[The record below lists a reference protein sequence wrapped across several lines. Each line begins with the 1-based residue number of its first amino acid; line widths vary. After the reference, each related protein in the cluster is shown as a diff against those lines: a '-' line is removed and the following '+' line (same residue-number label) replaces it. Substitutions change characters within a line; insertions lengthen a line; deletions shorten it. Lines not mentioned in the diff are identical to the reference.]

1 MNYSRVAW
9 PVLAG
14 LLASCASQTTPT
26 ATTPAPAQG
35 GLYTLSFQ
43 GIGSGNTT
51 VTAQSAS
58 RRLSSQTLADVPE
71 PLGIERTP
79 VATSTFVTTKDGVS
93 TRHIQ
98 VTFRVT
104 NTTAQTQSNLV
115 LAPVITA
122 DTDGNPANNAQAPT
136 VAGTPFRDVRFF
148 DGSDASS
155 AASQLILTQGKTLQG
170 TQPALNPAQTPYFE
184 SLDTSTLTPAPPAG
198 LSATV
203 MKSGWLAAQKLAPGA
218 SVDVTFAVDL
228 RNVDVNDSR
237 AQPYSFNLLFTAG
250 QDQTASTVGSSTDAG
265 TIQGSITG
273 WKYGQAKL
281 TGQYGGAA
289 IGMIGTDGAVNVK
302 LPTPDSTQL
311 SALLQGCTLDGTFT
325 SPGIKTSSPYLPV
338 YSLQDDYLGRMSEA
352 IPGSDWRV
360 RRLYSDS
367 RAVLKGLASCPN
379 SLPSLSAFDLDLQQG
394 WNVVQWQY
402 NSASDRLEMKS
413 VTPGT
418 PTQLAFTLVR
428 PGVYL
433 ELTDQP
439 PYSSLSLR
447 AGESQSFNAVFRQN
461 GAISGDITL
470 DTDVPGV
477 TIEPSAV
484 TLPSLA
490 VQSKLNA
497 QALARSITI
506 KAADDMQ
513 AYYGP
518 VNIIIRQG
526 GQEVGRY
533 SASLQVVVP
542 YVSAYILDSYNTR
555 YLSQGSTQSIPVSVS
570 SQNSFS
576 GPASI
581 TLTGLPAGVTAST
594 ETVTLTPGANTT
606 VNVQLSATRDAA
618 LSTFTAQ
625 LSGTK
630 VQMMSPG
637 VPVAVTPLQTP
648 VNLDQGSQVVTTTQG
663 TWVMGMQ
670 GGTRTFVRMLNGA
683 EVQRETISAV
693 DTYSPISFSAAADG
707 RLMVVHNV
715 DVNPDPYTVQL
726 ESAIVRIGLDGTRSQ
741 QQYAPEQVGDFM
753 NLGAFDSAGNFWFLR
768 LAERGQA
775 SAPTELVRLDPAG
788 TFTTV
793 RNDLP
798 NLYSG
803 STRPLLV
810 SADRKT
816 LSFEL
821 GGQYYFVE
829 SATAAVSSIP
839 AVSYFTP
846 GALSNDGVLFGTQGA
861 RVFQV
866 NRSGQQSAVYGTENL
881 DYFNVVGVDL
891 IDSNILWLRG
901 SYSIA
906 RVNMVTGESRNIQFG
921 PSYSAR
927 VVQADLNAGG
937 GITVLLEGSA
947 PGTSSLSILK

>member
-9 PVLAG
+9 PILAG

-26 ATTPAPAQG
+26 VTTPAPAQG

-58 RRLSSQTLADVPE
+58 RRLSTQTLADVPE

-265 TIQGSITG
+265 TIQGSISG

-281 TGQYGGAA
+281 TEEYGNGT
-289 IGMIGTDGAVNVK
+289 IGTIGADGAVNLT
-302 LPTPDSTQL
+302 LPAPAQMNNWFQD
-311 SALLQGCTLDGTFT
+311 CTINGTMT
-325 SPGIKTSSPYLPV
+325 SPNMKVGGMNFPV
-338 YSLQDDYLGRMSEA
+338 YSSQDDYLGELTEA
-352 IPGSDWRV
+352 IPGTDWNV
-360 RRLYSDS
+360 YRLYSDS
-367 RAVLKGLASCPN
+367 SAIIKGTAACLHSPVQRR
-379 SLPSLSAFDLDLQQG
+379 FDMNLHQG
-394 WNVVQWQY
+394 WNVVQMKYDGTQDLAEM
-402 NSASDRLEMKS
+402 NSLK
-413 VTPGT
+413 PGT
-418 PTQLAFTLVR
+418 VTQLSFTLAE
-428 PGVYL
+428 PGVHLTLPDLPWYP
-433 ELTDQP
+433 ELT
-439 PYSSLSLR
+439 LS
-447 AGESQSFNAVFRQN
+447 AGESKSFDAIFRQT
-461 GAISGDITL
+461 GAISGAITL
-470 DTDVPGV
+470 ETDVPGV
-477 TIEPSAV
+477 TIEPSV
-484 TLPSLA
+484 INLPSLE
-490 VQSKLNA
+490 VQSQLKA
-497 QALARSITI
+497 QSLTRSITF
-506 KAADDMQ
+506 KAADDISDS
-513 AYYGP
+513 YGP
-518 VNIIIRQG
+518 MNVILRKNG
-526 GQEVGRY
+526 TEVGRF
-533 SASLQVVVP
+533 SRGLRVIVP
-542 YVSAYILDSYNTR
+542 YVSTYITDTWSTM
-555 YLSQGSTQSIPVSVS
+555 YLAQGTTQTMPVQVN
-570 SQNSFS
+570 SQNGFA
-576 GPASI
+576 GTTAI
-581 TLTGLPAGVTAST
+581 TLTGLPTGVTSSA
-594 ETVTLTPGANTT
+594 EPVTLTAGGSAR
-606 VNVQLSATRDAA
+606 VNIQLTAAPDAT
-618 LSTFTAQ
+618 LGTFTAQ
-625 LSGTK
+625 PTGFK
-630 VQMMSPG
+630 VQGTSPG
-637 VPVAVTPLQTP
+637 KTVSVTPLQSP

-663 TWVMGMQ
+663 TWVMGVQ

-693 DTYSPISFSAAADG
+693 NTYSPISFSAAADG

-715 DVNPDPYTVQL
+715 DVSPDPYRVQL

-775 SAPTELVRLDPAG
+775 SASTELVRLDPAG

-798 NLYSG
+798 NLYVGGTSSLLA
-803 STRPLLV
+803 ST
-810 SADRKT
+810 DRKT
-816 LSFEL
+816 LSFRL
-821 GGQYYFVE
+821 GGQDYFVE
-829 SATAAVSSIP
+829 TATGAVSSML
-839 AVSYFTP
+839 AVSSFTP
-846 GALSNDGVLFGTQGA
+846 GVLSNDGVLFGTQGA

-891 IDSNILWLRG
+891 IDSNILWLRR
-901 SYSIA
+901 SYSGIA